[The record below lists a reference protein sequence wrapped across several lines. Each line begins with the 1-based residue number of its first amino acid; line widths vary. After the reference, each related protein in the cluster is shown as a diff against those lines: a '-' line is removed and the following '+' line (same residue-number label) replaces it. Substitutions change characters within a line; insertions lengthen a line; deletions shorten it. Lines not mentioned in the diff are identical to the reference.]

1 MFTAK
6 IISKTKE
13 EGIIAL
19 TVEFTD
25 GVSTY
30 TEVVKPQDE
39 DGLKYWLE
47 ARIKSLETSKQLE
60 TADNIGKP
68 IVFIEK
74 EVLPETPEQIY
85 YNSRWK
91 LLEHKQD
98 LDLGL
103 ITQEEY
109 DTELSKVL
117 ALKPKIKK

>member
-13 EGIIAL
+13 EGILAL

-68 IVFIEK
+68 IVFTEN
-74 EVLPETPEQIY
+74 EVPTETPEQIY
-85 YNSRWK
+85 YQARWK
-91 LLEHKQD
+91 LLEYKQD

-103 ITQEEY
+103 ITQSEY
-109 DTELSKVL
+109 DTELSKVI
-117 ALKPKIKK
+117 ALKIKK